1 MSRRA
6 RTHATDVRI
15 EVYAGRSAIVGSGDH
30 PVDALESESIAPVL
44 FIGLSPIVGNAR
56 RVVKF
61 LRRCLETGT
70 PLALG

>member
-30 PVDALESESIAPVL
+30 PVDALESIAPVL